1 MSLVKAEGKIFVEK
15 GKNDRG
21 RVVVNVSNDFSNYYN
36 WFITRKYWVS
46 LGTPMFK
53 PHITLANSKFHTDID
68 WKKALRWNNKPVEFE
83 YDVDMIQGGF
93 LKGFI
98 MFYIKVFS
106 QELDNIKNDI
116 GIVEGPNYK
125 GLHITIAN
133 SKGTNMQP
141 YWPKMLEIKV

>member
-1 MSLVKAEGKIFVEK
+1 MSLVKAEGKIYVK
-15 GKNDRG
+15 CQNGRG
-21 RVVVNVSNDFSNYYN
+21 RVVVNVSEDFTKYYN
-36 WFITRKYWVS
+36 WFITKKYWVS
-46 LGTPMFK
+46 LGTPMYA
-53 PHITLANSKFHTDID
+53 PHITLANSKFHPVID
-68 WKKALRWNNKPVEFE
+68 WNKASKWRNKSVKFE
-83 YDVDMIQGGF
+83 YDVDMVQGGF

-106 QELDNIKNDI
+106 QELDEIKNDL

-141 YWPKMLEIKV
+141 YWPKMIEVKV